1 MNILGLTAP
10 VSWNNAAALVQDG
23 RVVSAAEEERF
34 VRIKQAPRM
43 PAIHSARFCLDHS
56 GIDGNDV
63 DIIAIGWKPPFEYTR
78 RQFITHLRHREW
90 RDALLS
96 FPSGA
101 EYGIQQ
107 YKLKRELEDLDPG
120 LRGKPWVFVDHHL
133 AHAAST
139 FRTSGFDKAIVLTVD
154 GNGEDQSGL
163 SAIGLDGGLD
173 IIERRSIAN
182 SLGVLYGNT
191 TQLLGF
197 TRHLDEGKVMGLAA
211 YGTPRIPIAGLHI
224 TDNGYSIARRYNR
237 SGFWREFTD
246 KRKPGDQIESVHKD
260 IAASTQHQLELAGV
274 ALAQGMHART
284 NIRKFCLAGGVAL
297 NCDMNAH
304 IHDLDFVDE
313 IYIQPASHDAG
324 TALGAALEVAARHGE
339 PSGFR
344 MDHAYW
350 GPEYSARDIQSVLD
364 EVKIPYTQPADIART
379 TAELLRDG
387 ALVGWFQG
395 RMELGPRALGARSI
409 LAHPGKPEMKD
420 RVNAEVKHRE
430 GWRPFAPSILEEE
443 VASVVENPCA
453 APFMLLTFM
462 VRPQWRDRLAAAT
475 HVDGT
480 MRIQSVS
487 AQTNARYHQMISHFH
502 RLTGIPA
509 VLNTSFNDR
518 GEPIVMSP
526 RDALRTFFSTGLE
539 HLAIGDFL
547 VSKHGPVN

>member
-34 VRIKQAPRM
+34 VRVKQAPRM
-43 PAIHSARFCLDHS
+43 PAIQAARFCLDYS
-56 GIDGNDV
+56 SIDGSDV
-63 DIIAIGWKPPFEYTR
+63 DVIAIGWKPPFEYTR
-78 RQFITHLRHREW
+78 RQLITHLRHGEW
-90 RDALLS
+90 RDALFS

-101 EYGIQQ
+101 EYGIQL
-107 YKLKRELEDLDPG
+107 YKLKRELEDLNPG
-120 LRGKPWVFVDHHL
+120 LRGTPWVFVDHHV

-163 SAIGLDGGLD
+163 SAIGSDGGLD

-197 TRHLDEGKVMGLAA
+197 TRHLDEGKIMGLAA
-211 YGTPRIPIAGLHI
+211 YGTPQIPIVGLHI
-224 TDNGYSIARRYNR
+224 TDSGYSIARRYNR

-246 KRKPGDQIESVHKD
+246 KRKPGDPIESVHKD

-297 NCDMNAH
+297 NCDMNAQ
-304 IHDLDFVDE
+304 IRDLDFVDE

-344 MDHAYW
+344 MDHAYL
-350 GPEYSARDIQSVLD
+350 GPEYSPRDIQSVLD

-443 VASVVENPCA
+443 VANVVENACPT
-453 APFMLLTFM
+453 PFMLLTFM
-462 VRPQWRDRLAAAT
+462 VRPEWRDRLASAT

-487 AQTNARYHQMISHFH
+487 AQTNARYHQMISHFR

-547 VSKHGPVN
+547 VSKHGPAS